1 MNLIRYSFG
10 LAAGAVLVACGGN
23 NPQPVVEPAE
33 PVAAPAPQVS
43 LDSAVDRYSYALGMD
58 LGKAIANINVP
69 VKMDVLMIALQDE
82 VDPARKV
89 LLSDSASESA
99 LQDLLLRMQKQKEDD
114 EKAAA
119 AKALED
125 QAAFLAKNVLDS
137 TVKVTPKGVQYRVL
151 KAGTGISPKV
161 TDKVQVH
168 YIGALLDGTQFDNS
182 VKRGEPLEFPVGA
195 VIEGWQ
201 DLLQVMK
208 EGDKVK
214 AWIPSA
220 LAYGEA
226 GVPPTIPGNALLI
239 FEVELLKV
247 YAEVPPVDSTA
258 VPADSA
264 AAAPADSAAATAA
277 PAVAPAD
284 TTKAAPSKPAAAPAA
299 APADSTKAVPAAAPA
314 AKADASTSSAT
325 GKPAAAP
332 ADTAKVAPAAKPAAA
347 PADTAKAAPA
357 KPAAAP
363 AAKPAAEAKKLEAKP
378 AAKAAPAAKPAAE
391 AKPAAAPAKP
401 AAKPAAKQ

>member
-1 MNLIRYSFG
+1 MKLTHYSLGFA
-10 LAAGAVLVACGGN
+10 LCGALVACGGS
-23 NPQPVVEPAE
+23 
-33 PVAAPAPQVS
+33 APAPAVDPADSSAAAVKAPAPVVS

-58 LGKAIANINVP
+58 LGRAVANINVP
-69 VKMDVLMIALQDE
+69 VKMDVLMMALQDE

-89 LLSDSASESA
+89 LMSDSASESA
-99 LQDLLLRMQKQKEDD
+99 LQDLLLRMQQQKEAD

-137 TVKVTPKGVQYRVL
+137 SVKVTPKGVQYRVL

-182 VKRGEPLEFPVGA
+182 RARNEPLEFPVSA

-201 DLLQVMK
+201 DLLLAMK

-247 YAEVPPVDSTA
+247 YAEVPPADSSAAPADSAAA

-264 AAAPADSAAATAA
+264 AAVADSTK
-277 PAVAPAD
+277 PA
-284 TTKAAPSKPAAAPAA
+284 AAAPAA
-299 APADSTKAVPAAAPA
+299 APADSAKSAEAKPAEAKPA
-314 AKADASTSSAT
+314 
-325 GKPAAAP
+325 AAAP
-332 ADTAKVAPAAKPAAA
+332 ADSTKAEAKPATA
-347 PADTAKAAPA
+347 PADTAKAAVPA
-357 KPAAAP
+357 KAAPAKTEAKPAAAAPKAAPAKAEVKPAAAP
-363 AAKPAAEAKKLEAKP
+363 AAKPAAKK
-378 AAKAAPAAKPAAE
+378 
-391 AKPAAAPAKP
+391 
-401 AAKPAAKQ
+401 

>member
-264 AAAPADSAAATAA
+264 AAAPADSAANAAT
-277 PAVAPAD
+277 APAD
-284 TTKAAPSKPAAAPAA
+284 TSKPAAAPAA
-299 APADSTKAVPAAAPA
+299 AATADSAKAAPAAAPA
-314 AKADASTSSAT
+314 AKAEAKSAAAA
-325 GKPAAAP
+325 PAAAP
-332 ADTAKVAPAAKPAAA
+332 ADTAKTAPAAKPAAA

-363 AAKPAAEAKKLEAKP
+363 AKAAP
-378 AAKAAPAAKPAAE
+378 AKAAPAAKPAAE

>member
-1 MNLIRYSFG
+1 MNLMRYSFG
-10 LAAGAVLVACGGN
+10 LAACSALIACGGN
-23 NPQPVVEPAE
+23 APQPVVEPAE
-33 PVAAPAPQVS
+33 PAVAPAPQVS

-82 VDPARKV
+82 VDPARKS
-89 LLSDSASESA
+89 LMSDSASESA
-99 LQDLLLRMQKQKEDD
+99 LQDLLLRMLKQKEDD

-182 VKRGEPLEFPVGA
+182 VKRGEPLEFPVAA

-258 VPADSA
+258 APADS
-264 AAAPADSAAATAA
+264 AAAPADSAAAAAA
-277 PAVAPAD
+277 PAATAPAD
-284 TTKAAPSKPAAAPAA
+284 TSKPAAPADTAKAAPAAAPAAA
-299 APADSTKAVPAAAPA
+299 APADSTK
-314 AKADASTSSAT
+314 
-325 GKPAAAP
+325 
-332 ADTAKVAPAAKPAAA
+332 AAA

-357 KPAAAP
+357 AAAPADTAKAAP
-363 AAKPAAEAKKLEAKP
+363 AAKPAAAKP
-378 AAKAAPAAKPAAE
+378 AAKAAPAA
-391 AKPAAAPAKP
+391 AKPA